1 MQITIAIQIP
11 TIRLPLEEVDELAG
25 DVGGAAFCQYGGHWK
40 CILYH
45 GLGNLLRS
53 VQIVERGG
61 RWGASSIVHRENGGG
76 RGKRVLFPFSPL

>member
-25 DVGGAAFCQYGGHWK
+25 DVGGAAFCEFDGHWK

-45 GLGNLLRS
+45 GLSNLLRK
-53 VQIVERGG
+53 V
-61 RWGASSIVHRENGGG
+61 
-76 RGKRVLFPFSPL
+76 